1 MLGYTHAGPMA
12 TRDEVLKLRPKLNVT
27 TGKVLQITPEGFG
40 QWCDGPCWQ
49 IESATEN
56 QMSGGPALASA
67 AWSDLMVVRGV
78 ISTGFNVSGDEVCLS
93 NAAMPYTAMALA
105 PVGPG
110 QLRGSHVPYELAR
123 YGRISVIDLDVV
135 EFDTSDPVKPLPRAQ
150 RPQNC
155 LRRSRP
161 PAHGPGWGPTGR
173 TWH

>member
-67 AWSDLMVVRGV
+67 ADGSDLMVVRGV
-78 ISTGFNVSGDEVCLS
+78 ISTGFNVSGDEAPLS

-105 PVGPG
+105 PVVD
-110 QLRGSHVPYELAR
+110 RGSSEEATYLYELAR
-123 YGRISVIDLDVV
+123 DGRISVIDLDVV
-135 EFDTSDPVKPLPRAQ
+135 EFDTSDPVKPRLGLNVLLELPAEE
-150 RPQNC
+150 
-155 LRRSRP
+155 
-161 PAHGPGWGPTGR
+161 
-173 TWH
+173 